1 MEHPNV
7 KGYDYEKVREK
18 MLRSWGKTTGAV
30 PEKKEKTDNEV
41 QPEKKFFKVKN
52 KSVKIKTGS
61 NDLTK
66 TGSNDLTTGSEN
78 LTREKRKTFSA
89 KKQELKERNSSIFTS
104 SFKQSLKQGN
114 TGMKEHSG
122 ATEKAAFPGSIPD
135 PRQWVIY
142 DALFG
147 PARFRRP
154 WKPFK

>member
-1 MEHPNV
+1 MEHPDL

-61 NDLTK
+61 NDLT
-66 TGSNDLTTGSEN
+66 TGSEN

-89 KKQELKERNSSIFTS
+89 KKQELKGRNSSIFT
-104 SFKQSLKQGN
+104 
-114 TGMKEHSG
+114 
-122 ATEKAAFPGSIPD
+122 
-135 PRQWVIY
+135 
-142 DALFG
+142 
-147 PARFRRP
+147 
-154 WKPFK
+154 

>member
-18 MLRSWGKTTGAV
+18 MLRSWGKTTGTV

-61 NDLTK
+61 NDLT
-66 TGSNDLTTGSEN
+66 TGSED
-78 LTREKRKTFSA
+78 LTREKRKTFSV
-89 KKQELKERNSSIFTS
+89 KKQELKGRNSSVFTS
-104 SFKQSLKQGN
+104 SFKQSLKQEN
-114 TGMKEHSG
+114 PGMKEHAG
-122 ATEKAAFPGSIPD
+122 ATERAAFPGSIPD

-142 DALFG
+142 DAVLG
-147 PARFRRP
+147 PARSRRP

>member
-1 MEHPNV
+1 MEHPDL
-7 KGYDYEKVREK
+7 KGYDYKKVREK

-30 PEKKEKTDNEV
+30 PKKKEKTVDEN
-41 QPEKKFFKVKN
+41 QSEKKFFKVKN
-52 KSVKIKTGS
+52 KSVKI
-61 NDLTK
+61 K

-89 KKQELKERNSSIFTS
+89 KKQELKERNSSGLTS
-104 SFKQSLKQGN
+104 SARQSLKQGN
-114 TGMKEHSG
+114 TRIEEHPV
-122 ATEKAAFPGSIPD
+122 TPEKAAFPGSIPD

-147 PARFRRP
+147 PARCRRP

>member
-18 MLRSWGKTTGAV
+18 MLRSWGKTTGSV
-30 PEKKEKTDNEV
+30 
-41 QPEKKFFKVKN
+41 PEKKFFKVKN
-52 KSVKIKTGS
+52 KSVKIKTV
-61 NDLTK
+61 
-66 TGSNDLTTGSEN
+66 SNDLTTGSED

-89 KKQELKERNSSIFTS
+89 KKQELKGRNSSIFTS

-147 PARFRRP
+147 PARCRRP

>member
-18 MLRSWGKTTGAV
+18 MLRSWGKTTGSV

-61 NDLTK
+61 NDLT
-66 TGSNDLTTGSEN
+66 TGSEN
-78 LTREKRKTFSA
+78 LAREKRKTFSA
-89 KKQELKERNSSIFTS
+89 KKQELKGRNSSVFTS
-104 SFKQSLKQGN
+104 SFKQRLKQGN
-114 TGMKEHSG
+114 TGMKEHAG
-122 ATEKAAFPGSIPD
+122 ATAKAAFPGPIPD

-142 DALFG
+142 DAVLG
-147 PARFRRP
+147 PARSRRP

>member
-61 NDLTK
+61 NDLT
-66 TGSNDLTTGSEN
+66 TGSEN

-104 SFKQSLKQGN
+104 SFKQSLKHGN
-114 TGMKEHSG
+114 TGMKEHAG

-147 PARFRRP
+147 PARCRRP

>member
-30 PEKKEKTDNEV
+30 PEKKEKTDNED
-41 QPEKKFFKVKN
+41 QSEKKFFKVKN
-52 KSVKIKTGS
+52 KSVKIK
-61 NDLTK
+61 
-66 TGSNDLTTGSEN
+66 TGSEN

-89 KKQELKERNSSIFTS
+89 KKQELKGRNSSVFTS

-114 TGMKEHSG
+114 TGMKEHAG

-147 PARFRRP
+147 PARCRRP